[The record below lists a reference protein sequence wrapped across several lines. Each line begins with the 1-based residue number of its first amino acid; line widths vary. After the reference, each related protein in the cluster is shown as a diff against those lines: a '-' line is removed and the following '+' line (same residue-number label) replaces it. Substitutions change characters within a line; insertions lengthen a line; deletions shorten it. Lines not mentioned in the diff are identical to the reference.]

1 MKWIPRRA
9 SVLVLLLVGFVVVSL
24 PASPVSGAAPQAT
37 VTGPPAAPP
46 PQAPAAANPPATPPA
61 PALTPDAKAYND
73 ANRLTDPDKKVE
85 AMRAFIKDFPDN
97 PRKTTAYQTIF
108 DTLVK
113 SRPGE
118 RDGILEAAK
127 AIIDGAQEGFR
138 GSSYSR
144 VATRLVETN
153 ILLED
158 AEKFAVDG
166 LKVFD
171 EEEKKRTQRSRA
183 SHLAT
188 IGRIRIKQGRIAEA
202 EEALKDA
209 YSANPEIP
217 AAAIGLAELSE
228 KKGDNKTALDYWTT
242 AALTGRLSVDD
253 RGKFEALYKKV
264 NGSIDTLDATLD
276 ARYKSAFPLPI
287 HPEAYKAT
295 SARTKRM
302 VLAEVFTGAGC
313 PPCVSVDLGFDGA
326 LERYSRKDVAVLM
339 YHMHIPAPDPLTSQW
354 TDSRGKAY
362 AITGVPNFAVD
373 GEKDNRGGGGRENT
387 KASYDRIVA
396 KLDKAL
402 ETAPEADLQLNAS
415 LDGTT
420 VRVKATPSNLKEGKD
435 KVQLQIVLVEELISY
450 SGENGVRFHPMVVRS
465 IANLDVPAKATTPTP
480 PPVGGFTVDRAN
492 PAAAEYTFD
501 LAKISAEA
509 KTYLDDYEKNGRH
522 GTITFSKKPVQM
534 NTANLS
540 VVAFLQEEP
549 SKKVLQSAYVKVG
562 SGTTTSSAS
571 R

>member
-1 MKWIPRRA
+1 
-9 SVLVLLLVGFVVVSL
+9 VLVLLLVGFVVVSL

-37 VTGPPAAPP
+37 ATAPPAATPAQSP
-46 PQAPAAANPPATPPA
+46 PAANAPATPPA
-61 PALTPDAKAYND
+61 QPPAPDAKAYND

-85 AMRAFIKDFPDN
+85 AMRAFIKDFPDS
-97 PRKTTAYQTIF
+97 PRKTTASQAIF

-113 SRPGE
+113 SRPGDRE
-118 RDGILEAAK
+118 GILDAAK
-127 AIIDGAQEGFR
+127 AIIDGAPEGLR

-144 VATRLVETN
+144 IATRLVETN

-166 LKVFD
+166 LKLFD

-183 SHLAT
+183 THLAT
-188 IGRIRIKQGRIAEA
+188 IGRIRIKQGRITEA
-202 EEALKDA
+202 EQALKDA
-209 YSANPEIP
+209 YAANPEIP

-228 KKGDNKTALDYWTT
+228 KKGDNKAAIDYWTT
-242 AALTGRLSVDD
+242 AALTGRLSADD

-264 NGSIDTLDATLD
+264 NGTADTLDAALD
-276 ARYKSAFPLPI
+276 AKYKTAFPLPI

-295 SARTKRM
+295 SARTNRL

-326 LERYSRKDVAVLM
+326 LERYARKDVAVLM
-339 YHMHIPAPDPLTSQW
+339 YHMHIPAPDPLTNQW
-354 TDSRGKAY
+354 SDSRGKAY
-362 AITGVPNFAVD
+362 AISGVPNFAVD

-387 KASYDRIVA
+387 KASYERIIG
-396 KLDKAL
+396 KIDKAL
-402 ETAPEADLQLNAS
+402 EVPPDAELKLEAS
-415 LDGTT
+415 LEGNS
-420 VRVKATPSNLKEGKD
+420 VRVKATPSKVKDGKD
-435 KVQLQIVLVEELISY
+435 KVQMQIVLVEELISY
-450 SGENGVRFHPMVVRS
+450 SGENGIRFHPMVVRG
-465 IANLDVPAKATTPTP
+465 IASLDVPPKATPPAT

-501 LAKISAEA
+501 LAKMSADM

-522 GTITFSKKPVQM
+522 GNITFSKKPVQM
-534 NTANLS
+534 DTARLS

-549 SKKVLQSAYVKVG
+549 SKKVLQSAYVKIG
-562 SGTTTSSAS
+562 SGTTTSAS

>member
-1 MKWIPRRA
+1 
-9 SVLVLLLVGFVVVSL
+9 
-24 PASPVSGAAPQAT
+24 
-37 VTGPPAAPP
+37 
-46 PQAPAAANPPATPPA
+46 
-61 PALTPDAKAYND
+61 
-73 ANRLTDPDKKVE
+73 
-85 AMRAFIKDFPDN
+85 
-97 PRKTTAYQTIF
+97 
-108 DTLVK
+108 
-113 SRPGE
+113 
-118 RDGILEAAK
+118 
-127 AIIDGAQEGFR
+127 
-138 GSSYSR
+138 
-144 VATRLVETN
+144 
-153 ILLED
+153 
-158 AEKFAVDG
+158 
-166 LKVFD
+166 
-171 EEEKKRTQRSRA
+171 
-183 SHLAT
+183 
-188 IGRIRIKQGRIAEA
+188 
-202 EEALKDA
+202 LKDA

-264 NGSIDTLDATLD
+264 NGSVDTLDAALD

-387 KASYDRIVA
+387 KASYERIVA

-402 ETAPEADLQLNAS
+402 ETAPEADLQLTAS
-415 LDGTT
+415 LEGNT
-420 VRVKATPSNLKEGKD
+420 VRVKATPSNVKDGKD

-450 SGENGVRFHPMVVRS
+450 SGENGIRFHPMVVRN
-465 IANLDVPAKATTPTP
+465 IANLDVPAKATTPAT
-480 PPVGGFTVDRAN
+480 PPVGGFAIDRAN

-501 LAKISAEA
+501 LAKISADA

-522 GTITFSKKPVQM
+522 GPETKFSKKPVQV

-549 SKKVLQSAYVKVG
+549 SKKVLQSAYVKIG

>member
-9 SVLVLLLVGFVVVSL
+9 SLALLVLVGFVVLSL

-37 VTGPPAAPP
+37 ATPPPSAAPQTPAAATPPPAPATP
-46 PQAPAAANPPATPPA
+46 PQAPET
-61 PALTPDAKAYND
+61 KEFND

-85 AMRAFIKDFPDN
+85 GMREFIKKYPDS
-97 PRKTTAYQTIF
+97 PRKGTAYQTIF

-113 SRPGE
+113 SRPGD

-127 AIIDGAQEGFR
+127 AIIDAAPEGIKA
-138 GSSYSR
+138 SSYSR

-153 ILLED
+153 VLLED
-158 AEKFAVDG
+158 AEKFAEDG
-166 LKVFD
+166 LKIFD
-171 EEEKKRTQRSRA
+171 EEEKKRIQRSRA
-183 SHLAT
+183 THLAT
-188 IGRIRIKQGRIAEA
+188 LGRIRVKQGRVAEA
-202 EEALKDA
+202 EQALKQA
-209 YSANPEIP
+209 YDANPEIP
-217 AAAIGLAELSE
+217 GAVIGLAELSE
-228 KKGDNKTALDYWTT
+228 KKGDTKAALDYWMS
-242 AALTGRLSVDD
+242 AALTGRLTADD
-253 RGKFEALYKKV
+253 RGKFETLFKKV
-264 NGSIDTLDATLD
+264 NGSLDTLDSALD
-276 ARYKSAFPLPI
+276 SKYKTAFPLPI
-287 HPEAYKAT
+287 HPEAYKPT
-295 SARTKRM
+295 SARTRRM

-339 YHMHIPAPDPLTSQW
+339 YHMHIPQPDPLTSQW

-373 GEKDNRGGGGRENT
+373 GEKDNRGGGGRDNT
-387 KASYDRIVA
+387 KMSYERIVA

-402 ETAPEADLQLNAS
+402 ETAPEADLQVSAS
-415 LDGTT
+415 LEGNT
-420 VRVKATPSNLKEGKD
+420 VRVKATPANLKDGKD

-450 SGENGVRFHPMVVRS
+450 SGENGVRFHPMVVRN
-465 IANLDVPAKATTPTP
+465 IANLDVPPKATTPTT

-501 LAKISAEA
+501 LAKISADA

-522 GTITFSKKPVQM
+522 GPDTRFSKKPVQV

-549 SKKVLQSAYVKVG
+549 TKKVLQSAYVKVG

>member
-9 SVLVLLLVGFVVVSL
+9 SLVVLLLVGFVVLSL
-24 PASPVSGAAPQAT
+24 PASPVASAGSQAT
-37 VTGPPAAPP
+37 ATAPPPAA
-46 PQAPAAANPPATPPA
+46 PQAPAANTPSPTPSGPA
-61 PALTPDAKAYND
+61 PTPDTKAYND

-85 AMRAFIKDFPDN
+85 AMRAFIKDFSDS
-97 PRKTTAYQTIF
+97 PRKTSAYQAIF

-113 SRPGE
+113 SRPGD
-118 RDGILEAAK
+118 RDGILDAAK
-127 AIIDGAQEGFR
+127 AIIDGAPEGIKA
-138 GSSYSR
+138 SAYSR
-144 VATRLVETN
+144 IATRLVETN
-153 ILLED
+153 VLLED
-158 AEKFAVDG
+158 AEKFAEDG
-166 LKVFD
+166 LKTLD
-171 EEEKKRTQRSRA
+171 EEEKKRVQRSRA
-183 SHLAT
+183 IHLAT
-188 IGRIRIKQGRIAEA
+188 LGRIRVKQGRLAEA
-202 EEALKDA
+202 ETALKDA
-209 YSANPEIP
+209 YAANPETP
-217 AAAIGLAELSE
+217 GTAVGLAELYE
-228 KKGDNKTALDYWTT
+228 KKGDTKNALDYWTT

-264 NGSIDTLDATLD
+264 NGTIDTLDATLD
-276 ARYKSAFPLPI
+276 AKYKSAFPLPI
-287 HPEAYKAT
+287 HPEPYKAT
-295 SARTKRM
+295 GARTKRM

-339 YHMHIPAPDPLTSQW
+339 YHMHIPQPDPLTSQW
-354 TDSRGKAY
+354 SDSRGKAY

-387 KASYDRIVA
+387 KASYDRIVG

-402 ETAPEADLQLNAS
+402 ETAPEADLQLTAS
-415 LDGTT
+415 LEGNT
-420 VRVKATPSNLKEGKD
+420 VRVKATPANLKDGKE

-450 SGENGVRFHPMVVRS
+450 SGENGVRFHPMVVRN
-465 IANLDVPAKATTPTP
+465 IANLEVPAKAATPAT

-501 LAKISAEA
+501 LAKISADA

-522 GTITFSKKPVQM
+522 GQITFSKKPVQM

-562 SGTTTSSAS
+562 GGTTTSAS

>member
-9 SVLVLLLVGFVVVSL
+9 SLVLLLLVGFVVFSL

-37 VTGPPAAPP
+37 AMA
-46 PQAPAAANPPATPPA
+46 PPA
-61 PALTPDAKAYND
+61 PAAQTPPATTQPAPPGAPAPTPDTKAYND

-85 AMRAFIKDFPDN
+85 AMRAFIKDFPDST
-97 PRKTTAYQTIF
+97 RKTSAHQVIF

-113 SRPGE
+113 SRPGD

-127 AIIDGAQEGFR
+127 AIIDGAPEGFR

-144 VATRLVETN
+144 IATRLVETN
-153 ILLED
+153 IMLED
-158 AEKFAVDG
+158 AEKFAEDG

-171 EEEKKRTQRSRA
+171 DEEKKRTQRARA
-183 SHLAT
+183 THLAT
-188 IGRIRIKQGRIAEA
+188 LGRIRIKQGRIAEA
-202 EEALKDA
+202 EVALKDA
-209 YSANPEIP
+209 YAANPEIP
-217 AAAIGLAELSE
+217 AAAVGLAELSE
-228 KKGDNKTALDYWTT
+228 KKGDTKAALEYWTT
-242 AALTGRLSVDD
+242 AALTGRLSADD
-253 RGKFEALYKKV
+253 RTKFEALYVKV
-264 NGSIDTLDATLD
+264 NGSLDTLDATLD
-276 ARYKSAFPLPI
+276 TKYKSAFPLPI
-287 HPEAYKAT
+287 HPDAYKAS
-295 SARTKRM
+295 SARTNRL

-339 YHMHIPAPDPLTSQW
+339 YHMHIPQPDPLTSQW

-362 AITGVPNFAVD
+362 SITGVPNFAVD

-396 KLDKAL
+396 KIEKAL
-402 ETAPEADLQLNAS
+402 EVAPEAELQLTAS
-415 LDGTT
+415 LDGNS
-420 VRVKATPSNLKEGKD
+420 VRVKATPSKVKDGKE

-450 SGENGVRFHPMVVRS
+450 SGENGIRFHPMVVRN
-465 IANLDVPAKATTPTP
+465 IANLDVPPKATTPAP
-480 PPVGGFTVDRAN
+480 PPAGGFTVDRAN
-492 PAAAEYTFD
+492 PAPAEYTFD
-501 LAKISAEA
+501 LAKISADT
-509 KTYLDDYEKNGRH
+509 KTYLDDYEANGRH
-522 GTITFSKKPVQM
+522 GKITFSKKPVQV
-534 NTANLS
+534 NTSKLS

-562 SGTTTSSAS
+562 SGTTTSAS

>member
-1 MKWIPRRA
+1 
-9 SVLVLLLVGFVVVSL
+9 VLVLLLVGFVVISV
-24 PASPVSGAAPQAT
+24 PASTVSGAAPQAT
-37 VTGPPAAPP
+37 ATPPPAPTPAQSPPAAS
-46 PQAPAAANPPATPPA
+46 PPA
-61 PALTPDAKAYND
+61 PALTPDAKVYND

-85 AMRAFIKDFPDN
+85 AMRAFIKDFPDS
-97 PRKTTAYQTIF
+97 PRKTTAYQAIF

-113 SRPGE
+113 NRPGD
-118 RDGILEAAK
+118 RDSILEAAK
-127 AIIDGAQEGFR
+127 GIIDGAPEGLR
-138 GSSYSR
+138 SSSYSR
-144 VATRLVETN
+144 VASRLVETN

-171 EEEKKRTQRSRA
+171 DEEKKRTQRSRA
-183 SHLAT
+183 THLAT
-188 IGRIRIKQGRIAEA
+188 IGRIRIKQGRMAEA

-209 YSANPEIP
+209 YAANPEIP
-217 AAAIGLAELSE
+217 AAVVGLAELSE
-228 KKGDNKTALDYWTT
+228 KKGDTKAALDYWTS
-242 AALTGRLSVDD
+242 AALTGRMTAGD
-253 RGKFEALYKKV
+253 REKFETLYKKV
-264 NGSIDTLDATLD
+264 NGSLDTLDAAMD
-276 ARYKSAFPLPI
+276 SKYKTAFPLPI
-287 HPEAYKAT
+287 HPEPYKAT

-339 YHMHIPAPDPLTSQW
+339 YHMHIPQPDPLTSQW

-402 ETAPEADLQLNAS
+402 ETAPGADLQLIAS
-415 LDGTT
+415 LDGNM
-420 VRVKATPSNLKEGKD
+420 VRVKATPANLKEGKD

-450 SGENGVRFHPMVVRS
+450 SGENGVRFHPMVVRH
-465 IANLDVPAKATTPTP
+465 IANLDVPPKATTPAP
-480 PPVGGFTVDRAN
+480 PPVGGFAVDRAN

-501 LAKISAEA
+501 LAKISADA

-522 GTITFSKKPVQM
+522 GPDTKFSKKPVQV
-534 NTANLS
+534 NTAKLS

-562 SGTTTSSAS
+562 SGATTSAAS

>member
-1 MKWIPRRA
+1 MKWISRRA
-9 SVLVLLLVGFVVVSL
+9 FLGLLLFVGFVVLSP
-24 PASPVSGAAPQAT
+24 PAAPVAGAAPQAVAT
-37 VTGPPAAPP
+37 PPPAPAPT
-46 PQAPAAANPPATPPA
+46 PQTPAPTANPPAPSAPA
-61 PALTPDAKAYND
+61 PTPETKDYND

-85 AMRAFIKDFPDN
+85 AMRAFIKKYPDS
-97 PRKTTAYQTIF
+97 PRKTSASQVIF

-113 SRPGE
+113 SRPGD

-127 AIIDGAQEGFR
+127 AIIDGAPEGFR

-144 VATRLVETN
+144 IATRLVETN
-153 ILLED
+153 IMLED
-158 AEKFAVDG
+158 AEKFATDG

-171 EEEKKRTQRSRA
+171 EEERKRTERSRA
-183 SHLAT
+183 THLAT

-202 EEALKDA
+202 EQALKEA
-209 YSANPEIP
+209 YAANPEIP

-228 KKGDNKTALDYWTT
+228 KKGDTKTALDYWTT

-253 RGKFEALYKKV
+253 RGKFEALYTKV
-264 NGSIDTLDATLD
+264 NGSTDTLDAALD
-276 ARYKSAFPLPI
+276 SKYKTAFPSPI

-295 SARTKRM
+295 GARTNRM

-326 LERYSRKDVAVLM
+326 LERYARKDVAVLM
-339 YHMHIPAPDPLTSQW
+339 YHLHIPAPDPLTNQW

-362 AITGVPNFAVD
+362 SITGVPNFAVD

-387 KASYDRIVA
+387 KVSYDRIVA
-396 KLDKAL
+396 KIDKAL
-402 ETAPEADLQLNAS
+402 EVAPEAELQLTAS
-415 LDGTT
+415 LDGNTL
-420 VRVKATPSNLKEGKD
+420 RVKATPSKVKDGKD
-435 KVQLQIVLVEELISY
+435 KVQMQIVLVEELISY

-465 IANLDVPAKATTPTP
+465 VANLDVPPKATTPAAP
-480 PPVGGFTVDRAN
+480 PTGGFTVDRAN
-492 PAAAEYTFD
+492 PTAAEYTFD
-501 LAKISAEA
+501 LAKISADA

-522 GTITFSKKPVQM
+522 GDIKFSKKPVQM
-534 NTANLS
+534 NNAKLS

-562 SGTTTSSAS
+562 SETTTSAS